1 MKNLKHLKVKL
12 IKSPTDRTW
21 LWRCKVAGSGVFSS
35 RNYKSKEAA
44 KRGFKRWA
52 ARANRELS
60 LDLYFWD
67 DELQ

>member
-1 MKNLKHLKVKL
+1 MKKIMHLKVKL
-12 IKSPTDRTW
+12 IKLSTDKTW
-21 LWRCKVAGSGVFSS
+21 LWRCKVAGSSVFSP

-52 ARANRELS
+52 ARANWELS
-60 LDLYFWD
+60 LDLHFWD